1 MTDQQGTD
9 ERGAPRASG
18 GDAEGAERKR
28 TGRRSARRR
37 GAGEGHVMRRSD
49 GLWRGALMVGRQL
62 DGRPDY
68 RFVYAKTRTECVA
81 KLDELRRSAQ
91 GAPLPPASPVKVGE
105 FFERWLRDSVR
116 PSVRPRTYDSYLL
129 EARKHIIPAL
139 GTHRLTS
146 LRPETL
152 QRYYAAEL
160 EAGLS
165 STSVKYH
172 HAIVRRALKQAVRWG
187 LVARNVAEAVDPPR
201 VQREEMRFLTPGEVG
216 ALLATAEAGGDR
228 LAALWA
234 LAVYTGAR
242 QGELLAL
249 RWSDVDLDA
258 GALTVSRALER
269 IRGGAGVYAEPK
281 TATSLRS
288 LTVEADAVA
297 LLRAHRERQFEEKR
311 AAGGAYADEGLI
323 FCTQLG
329 RPLTAS
335 T

>member
-1 MTDQQGTD
+1 MKGQQGSD
-9 ERGAPRASG
+9 DRDAPRADGAGAG
-18 GDAEGAERKR
+18 GGARKGN
-28 TGRRSARRR
+28 GRRGARSPRRR

-49 GLWRGALMVGRQL
+49 GLWRGALMVGRRL

-81 KLDELRRSAQ
+81 KLDALRRSAQ
-91 GAPLPPASPVKVGE
+91 EAPLPPASPVKVGD

-139 GTHRLTS
+139 GEYRLTG

-187 LVARNVAEAVDPPR
+187 LLSRNVAEAVDPPR
-201 VQREEMRFLTPGEVG
+201 VRREEMRFLTPGEVG
-216 ALLATAEAGGDR
+216 ALLASG
-228 LAALWA
+228 
-234 LAVYTGAR
+234 
-242 QGELLAL
+242 
-249 RWSDVDLDA
+249 
-258 GALTVSRALER
+258 
-269 IRGGAGVYAEPK
+269 
-281 TATSLRS
+281 
-288 LTVEADAVA
+288 
-297 LLRAHRERQFEEKR
+297 
-311 AAGGAYADEGLI
+311 
-323 FCTQLG
+323 
-329 RPLTAS
+329 
-335 T
+335 